1 MPVRATGALITLSV
15 ATFCYVTTELLPV
28 GLLTL
33 IAADLGLSHSRV
45 GLLVTA
51 YAGVVVLAS
60 IPLTRLTQRVPRRWL
75 LAVTLGLF
83 SGATLVSALASDFS
97 QLLAGRLLAGLTQAL
112 FWSVVTPAAT
122 SLFPPLVRG
131 RVIARMAIGTSLAP
145 VLGVPAATWLG
156 QQAGWRAP
164 FVVMAVAGLAAGAAV
179 LALMP
184 TIRPSQAATAL
195 GSAPDMGRFVNLTL
209 VVILGVTGFF
219 TAYTYITPF
228 LLDVGGFPE
237 AALSVLLLV
246 AGAAGLCGTL
256 FVGTVLDRY
265 PRGTL
270 LVPLGLISL
279 WLAGLYLSGPAK
291 AASVGLLVLLCFTFS
306 ALPPAFASRT
316 LQVAPGSTDLASAA
330 TGSAFNAG
338 IAAGSSLGGLLVAGP
353 GPRGVALAG
362 ALLVAAALAVMLA
375 ESRMA
380 SRAGA
385 DAA

>member
-1 MPVRATGALITLSV
+1 MRATIALVVLSV

-28 GLLTL
+28 GLLTQ
-33 IAADLGLSHSRV
+33 IADDLGLSHSAT

-51 YAGVVVLAS
+51 YAAAVVLAS

-75 LAVTLGLF
+75 LAATLGVF
-83 SGATLVSALASDFS
+83 SGATLFSAFASSFAG
-97 QLLAGRLLAGLTQAL
+97 LLAGRLLTGVTQGL
-112 FWSVVTPAAT
+112 FWSVITPAAT
-122 SLFPPLVRG
+122 SLFPPPVRG

-156 QQAGWRAP
+156 QQAGWRTP
-164 FVVMAVAGLAAGAAV
+164 FVVMAAVGLAAALAV

-184 TIRPSQAATAL
+184 TIAPAEAATAR
-195 GSAPDMGRFVNLTL
+195 GSAPDLGRFLNLTL

-228 LLDVGGFPE
+228 LVDVGGFRE
-237 AALSVLLLV
+237 STLSVLLLV

-256 FVGTVLDRY
+256 FVGTVLERH
-265 PRGTL
+265 PRATL

-279 WLAGLYLSGPAK
+279 WLTGLYLSGPVQV
-291 AASVGLLVLLCFTFS
+291 AAVGLLILLCFTFS
-306 ALPPAFASRT
+306 ALPPAFSSRT
-316 LQVAPGSTDLASAA
+316 LQVAPGSTDLASA
-330 TGSAFNAG
+330 GISSAFNIG
-338 IAAGSSLGGLLVAGP
+338 IAAGSFLGGLLVAGP

-362 ALLVAAALAVMLA
+362 ALLVAAALGVMLA

-380 SRAGA
+380 RSVVH
-385 DAA
+385 